1 MPSKTA
7 KSFRAALE
15 PLRSSLGWTI
25 ARVPFD
31 IAKAWPVR
39 KRLRV
44 RGEINGFAFRTSLF
58 PFSDGSG
65 HFLLVNKKMQS
76 AADVARGQIA
86 KFTLEPDLEERIPL
100 LPAELKK
107 LLATDKALQRWYAQL
122 SENMRKEIGK
132 WITEPKSDVTRRRR
146 AEQMAERMMLTMEGE
161 QEPPPILQLAFRRQ
175 PLARTGWERMTE
187 NQRRRN
193 LLAIFYYQSP
203 EARERRTAKVV
214 EEALR
219 IAKS

>member
-1 MPSKTA
+1 MPTKTA

-44 RGEINGFAFRTSLF
+44 RGEINGYAFRTSLF
-58 PFSDGSG
+58 PFADGSG

-76 AADVARGQIA
+76 AADVTRGQMA
-86 KFTLEPDLEERIPL
+86 QFTLEPDLEERVPL

-107 LLATDKALQRWYAQL
+107 LLATDKALQRWYMQL

-132 WITEPKSDVTRRRR
+132 WITEPKSYASRRHR
-146 AEQMAERMMLTMEGE
+146 AEQMAERLMLTMEGE

-203 EARERRTAKVV
+203 EARERRATKVV

-219 IAKS
+219 IARS